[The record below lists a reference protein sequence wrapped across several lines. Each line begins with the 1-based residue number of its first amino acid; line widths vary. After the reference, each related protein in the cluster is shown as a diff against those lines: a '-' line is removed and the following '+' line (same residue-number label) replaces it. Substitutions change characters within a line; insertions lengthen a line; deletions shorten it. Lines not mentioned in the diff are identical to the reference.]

1 MQRQKEIDL
10 CSRPF
15 LKKIIIFTIPL
26 LLTGMLQLLY
36 NAADLIVVG
45 QFSGDLAMAAVS
57 STGALI
63 NLIINL
69 FLGLSTGAL
78 AVMAKWVGAKNEER
92 AEKVVHTSV
101 ILGFVGGII
110 VGLIGFFIS
119 KYMLQWMD
127 TPSEVLPLST
137 LYLQI
142 FFCGMPF
149 NLLYNFGASILRA
162 CGDTKRP
169 LLILSL
175 AGVINIL
182 LNLLLVAVFKMSVA
196 GVALATTVS
205 QLISAVLVV
214 FCLIK
219 RRGFGRL
226 YLKKLRM
233 NGSALKEILIIGVP
247 AGVQSTI
254 FSLSNTII
262 QSSINGFGADAMAGN
277 GAAANIEGFVYV
289 AMNAFAQ
296 ACLTI
301 VGQNYGAG
309 KIENINLVILQ
320 CALLSTGFGLI
331 LGVGVYLGS
340 YGLLYLYN
348 TNPVVIAYGQERMKI
363 IATTYF
369 LCGVMEVL
377 AGGLRGIGRSITP
390 MITSIIG
397 VCGVRI
403 LWIYTIF
410 AIDKNP
416 TMLYASYIVSWA
428 FTVIAHFFCY
438 VILKKKLNK
447 KVKNIEKAAE
457 NG

>member
-1 MQRQKEIDL
+1 MKRKTEIDL

-15 LKKIIIFTIPL
+15 LKKIIVFTIPI

-92 AEKVVHTSV
+92 AEKVLHTSV
-101 ILGFVGGII
+101 LLGLFGGII
-110 VGLIGFFIS
+110 VGIVGFFIS

-127 TPSEVLPLST
+127 TPANVLPLST

-169 LLILSL
+169 LLILFL
-175 AGVINIL
+175 AGIINIL

-205 QLISAVLVV
+205 QVISAALIL
-214 FCLIK
+214 FCLK
-219 RRGFGRL
+219 RRQGFGRL
-226 YLKKLRM
+226 CFKKLGINRR
-233 NGSALKEILIIGVP
+233 ALKEILIIGVP

-289 AMNAFAQ
+289 AMNAFSQ

-309 KIENINLVILQ
+309 KIENINRVLFQ
-320 CALLSTGFGLI
+320 CVLLSAGFGLI
-331 LGVGVYLGS
+331 LGIGVYLGS

-348 TNPVVIAYGQERMKI
+348 TNPIVIAYGQERMKI

-369 LCGVMEVL
+369 LCGIMEVL

-403 LWIYTIF
+403 LWIYTVF
-410 AIDKNP
+410 AMDKIP
-416 TMLYASYIVSWA
+416 IKLYSSYIVSWA
-428 FTVIAHFFCY
+428 FTIVAHLLCY
-438 VILKKKLNK
+438 VLLKKKLNK
-447 KVKNIEKAAE
+447 KAKTMQNSAE
-457 NG
+457 TI